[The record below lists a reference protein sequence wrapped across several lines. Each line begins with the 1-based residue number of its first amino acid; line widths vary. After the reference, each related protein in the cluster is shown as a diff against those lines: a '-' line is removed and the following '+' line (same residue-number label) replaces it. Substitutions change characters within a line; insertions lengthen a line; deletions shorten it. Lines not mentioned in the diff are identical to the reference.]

1 MRTAEEMRE
10 MMSAWE
16 DSGLTQR
23 EFAEEEGLSYTA
35 FQYWRRRL
43 KEVDEEPSAEI
54 VPLRIVDDGA
64 STRASDD
71 RIEIRFKD
79 GVAVVVPR
87 DFDDDQLRRVVEALR
102 AC

>member
-43 KEVDEEPSAEI
+43 KEVDEESSAEI
-54 VPLRIVDDGA
+54 VPLRIVDDGG
-64 STRASDD
+64 TTQLSDD
-71 RIEIRFKD
+71 RIEIRFMD
-79 GVAVVVPR
+79 GISVVVPSE
-87 DFDDDQLRRVVEALR
+87 FDDGQLRRVVEALR